1 VLNRVLRD
9 LPAIAAQQIYH
20 SQSGFF
26 SVAFGKKRHSVDAAG
41 LADPGTA
48 RSAAIALLAR
58 RDFSSGELRGRL
70 ARKGFD
76 AGVVADTIAE
86 LIEERA
92 LNDSRYAVNY
102 VRYEAARGHGPV
114 RIRAELKAL
123 ELSDELIEAA
133 LAEGPDWRV
142 LALEVRVRKFGP
154 DPPSQWPEKARQA
167 RFLQYRGFSSDH
179 IRSALG
185 ADFDLD

>member
-1 VLNRVLRD
+1 M
-9 LPAIAAQQIYH
+9 
-20 SQSGFF
+20 
-26 SVAFGKKRHSVDAAG
+26 AFGKRRKSVDPAD
-41 LADPGTA
+41 LADPGAA

-58 RDFSSGELRGRL
+58 RDFTVGELRGRL
-70 ARKGFD
+70 GRKGFD
-76 AGVVADTIAE
+76 EGVVAQTIAE
-86 LIEERA
+86 LLEERA
-92 LNDSRYAVNY
+92 LNDSRYAANY
-102 VRYEAARGHGPV
+102 VRSEAARGHGPV

-133 LAEGPDWRV
+133 LGEGPQWQV
-142 LALEVRVRKFGP
+142 LAREVRVRKFGP
-154 DPPSQWPEKARQA
+154 EPPPDWPQKARQA